1 MLIAAAAGITLTPLC
16 NQSEHFLSGQTMND
30 QSNLIGWILKAT
42 VGTLSIICF
51 AVVAVMLV
59 GLFDNSVDNK
69 EIFQII
75 GPAFNTV
82 IGAFVGLLGGLTLN
96 HNTKNSKD

>member
-1 MLIAAAAGITLTPLC
+1 MDE
-16 NQSEHFLSGQTMND
+16 QSR
-30 QSNLIGWILKAT
+30 LIGWILKVT
-42 VGTLSIICF
+42 VSTLSIICF

-59 GLFDNSVDNK
+59 GLFDNNVDNK

-82 IGAFVGLLGGLTLN
+82 IGAFVGLLGGLTLS
-96 HNTKNSKD
+96 HNSKNSTPRE